1 MATEN
6 KFENICKKIVK
17 GIRLSIG
24 HDYVKLYYTFSMPH
38 INVALIK
45 EENCLHAP
53 RPLQSVKDQVRC
65 AK

>member
-1 MATEN
+1 M
-6 KFENICKKIVK
+6 K